1 MTSTQQS
8 EQHLAGGLPADLDEA
23 VHRCLVAGFDG
34 TTGVPHTLKGLIDR
48 GLGGVILFTRNVRDA
63 GQVRRLTDELR
74 ALRPDLLVAIDNEGG
89 GIGHL
94 VAAGAPEV
102 PGSYALGVVDDP
114 DLTARCADALAGH
127 LASLGITVS
136 YAPVADLQHH
146 PDNPI
151 VRTRSFGADPELAAR
166 HLRAWIT
173 ATEARGV
180 ASCAKHFP
188 GHGGTVTDSHHEMAV
203 DPRSYDEILADVE
216 PFRAAV
222 AAGVPMLMSA
232 HVVYPALDPE
242 RPATLSRRI
251 LGDLL
256 RHELGFEGVLV
267 SDALEMKAI
276 ADRYGEAAGARLA
289 LAAGADQVI
298 VAVPDLS
305 TTLACRDAVIDALR
319 EGVLAEE
326 RVREAAGRVRG
337 LAERYASG
345 GVGGGGVGASVG
357 VGGWDAEAGLEA
369 ARRAVRGGF
378 AGVAR
383 SGGVAGS
390 GGSPGSGGVVG
401 SAGSQG
407 SAVVARSGGVVGS
420 GGSQGSAV
428 VAWSG
433 GAVGSAGSPG
443 SAEVAGVAGV
453 VRSGAGVG
461 VRGAYVV
468 DLFPS
473 PHPALNWGGEDLL
486 SAVRALDPTAAG
498 VALNEAPVEPG
509 ALVEG
514 ILRRAAGA
522 PLVVAT
528 ADAGLYP
535 WQGELRER
543 LVAGRGDAVVV
554 ETGLPGGGGHG
565 GAAAGALCSF
575 GRGRVNLRALAEV
588 LVGGV

>member
-1 MTSTQQS
+1 MKSMQQP
-8 EQHLAGGLPADLDEA
+8 QYHLPVDLDEA

-34 TTGVPHTLKGLIDR
+34 TTGVPHTLKRLIDR

-63 GQVRRLTDELR
+63 DQVRRLTDELR

-151 VRTRSFGADPELAAR
+151 VRTRSFGADPDLAAR

-203 DPRSYDEILADVE
+203 DRRSYDELRADVE

-256 RHELGFEGVLV
+256 RHDLGFDGVLV

-298 VAVPDLS
+298 VAVPDLA
-305 TTLACRDAVIDALR
+305 TTLACRDAVLDALR
-319 EGVLAEE
+319 DGMLPEE
-326 RVREAAGRVRG
+326 RVREAAGRVRK
-337 LAERYASG
+337 LAERYAG
-345 GVGGGGVGASVG
+345 AVGEGAVEA
-357 VGGWDAEAGLEA
+357 WDAGAGLDA
-369 ARRAVRGGF
+369 ARRAVRGTLLGAGAGGF
-378 AGVAR
+378 
-383 SGGVAGS
+383 
-390 GGSPGSGGVVG
+390 G
-401 SAGSQG
+401 SA
-407 SAVVARSGGVVGS
+407 
-420 GGSQGSAV
+420 
-428 VAWSG
+428 
-433 GAVGSAGSPG
+433 P
-443 SAEVAGVAGV
+443 
-453 VRSGAGVG
+453 
-461 VRGAYVV
+461 GAYVV
-468 DLFPS
+468 DLFPP

-486 SAVRALDPTAAG
+486 SEVRAVDPTAVG
-498 VALNEAPVEPG
+498 MALNEAPVDPG
-509 ALVEG
+509 ALVAG
-514 ILRRAAGA
+514 ILRRAAGV

-528 ADAGLYP
+528 SDAGLYP
-535 WQGELRER
+535 WQRELREA
-543 LVAGRGDAVVV
+543 LVAGRGDAVRVD
-554 ETGLPGGGGHG
+554 TGLPEGGT
-565 GAAAGALCSF
+565 LCSY
-575 GRGRVNLRALAEV
+575 GRGSVNLRALAEV
-588 LVGGV
+588 LVGGAAI

>member
-1 MTSTQQS
+1 MQQ
-8 EQHLAGGLPADLDEA
+8 QPRNHLPLDLPLDLPVDLDEA

-34 TTGVPHTLKGLIDR
+34 TTGVPDTLKRLIER

-127 LASLGITVS
+127 LSSLGITVS
-136 YAPVADLQHH
+136 YAPVADLQYH

-151 VRTRSFGADPELAAR
+151 VRTRSFGSDPELAAR

-203 DPRSYDEILADVE
+203 DLRSYDEIRADVE

-256 RHELGFEGVLV
+256 RHDLGFDGVLV

-298 VAVPDLS
+298 VAVPDLA

-319 EGVLAEE
+319 DGMLAEE
-326 RVREAAGRVRG
+326 RVREAAGRVRK
-337 LAERYASG
+337 LAERYAG
-345 GVGGGGVGASVG
+345 AVGEGAVAP
-357 VGGWDAEAGLEA
+357 WDAGAGLDA
-369 ARRAVRGGF
+369 ARRAVRGGA
-378 AGVAR
+378 AGF
-383 SGGVAGS
+383 GDGVGA
-390 GGSPGSGGVVG
+390 V
-401 SAGSQG
+401 SAG
-407 SAVVARSGGVVGS
+407 
-420 GGSQGSAV
+420 
-428 VAWSG
+428 
-433 GAVGSAGSPG
+433 
-443 SAEVAGVAGV
+443 
-453 VRSGAGVG
+453 
-461 VRGAYVV
+461 RGAYVV
-468 DLFPS
+468 DLFPP

-486 SAVRALDPTAAG
+486 SEVRALDPTAAG
-498 VALNEAPVEPG
+498 MVLNEAPVDPA
-509 ALVEG
+509 ALAEG
-514 ILRRAAGA
+514 ILWWAVGV

-528 ADAGLYP
+528 SDAGLYP
-535 WQGELRER
+535 WQEELRDA

-554 ETGLPGGGGHG
+554 ETGLTDGGV
-565 GAAAGALCSF
+565 GARSGAGALCSY